1 MQTIRRMTG
10 SRVSRLGWGLALLGL
25 GAVLFL
31 TFVFGWSAVGGQQRA
46 AQARSV
52 RDTTK
57 PPLSGL
63 SPSQVSKPIV
73 GEAAKNL
80 RNGVGSKIL
89 SDSRVARI
97 RIWSLDG
104 TLVFSSDSGDKLGVA
119 RLDTQPFRSA
129 VSGRIASVLTTGPIP
144 ATGGLSGLNE
154 RAYVTFAPLRLEN
167 QARAAAVVEVD
178 QRYASILAAANVL
191 WRPVQ
196 LAVIVLMI
204 LSLMML
210 ILSLRGG
217 RRMGPTQ
224 SAEATGAAGPGFAP
238 SSSRPNKELEG
249 RVRAAEESLRSAEAR
264 LTTAEREKRRIAERL
279 VAAQEQLAL
288 MTAAAKGNGP
298 KGGEGEGSKQIRK
311 LEQERDRMA
320 AEIRQLQ
327 AALEA
332 GSAGGSSNKEDDS
345 VGRSAKRDTK
355 TQAHVAELEA
365 ALSDAEAKAASLESA
380 ARQMEEERR
389 HATAGLDAATEA
401 AAKHEAEVG
410 RLSEEIAALKKKGS
424 GRSKGADTAE
434 LTKAEGRVRQ
444 AEERAMKA
452 VSGATQAEER
462 AKQAEQ
468 KLKEAE
474 DRAGAFEAL
483 SRQSEERAREA
494 ENRATQ
500 AVEEAKAAAA
510 GFQEQLEAAEE
521 RAAEPKKLA
530 SQAEERLRQAEARVA
545 QLETGSTEMEGRAVA
560 AEQRVAQLQT
570 VTKQAEERMSQLEAG
585 ARRAEQHAVEAD
597 MRVRELEDERAELG
611 AEVETVRA
619 GRGAK
624 DAETTSKTEAPS
636 GEATTRVRELE
647 AERAR
652 LSAELEKALAVGST
666 TVAVGSEAELAARIE
681 ELEARRRQDV
691 SELQQVREAL
701 ANTQLELTAAVKRSK
716 DTESLPEAEG
726 SRELFAR
733 AERKS
738 GPPKRS
744 DDASPQPEEESSA
757 SPVSQSSRRKSEAQG
772 TEADEEA
779 AASWPS
785 EGLSLRERLAR
796 AAAARHWSSPS
807 GDKGKG

>member
-1 MQTIRRMTG
+1 MKTIRRMTG

-52 RDTTK
+52 RYTTK

-119 RLDTQPFRSA
+119 RLDTQPFRNA
-129 VSGRIASVLTTGPIP
+129 MSGRVASVTTTGPMP

-178 QRYASILAAANVL
+178 QRYASILAAGNVL

-204 LSLMML
+204 LSLSML
-210 ILSLRGG
+210 ILSLRRGG
-217 RRMGPTQ
+217 RIGPKQ
-224 SAEATGAAGPGFAP
+224 SPQATGAAGPGFSP

-249 RVRAAEESLRSAEAR
+249 RVRAAEESLRSADAR
-264 LTTAEREKRRIAERL
+264 LTAEEREKRRIAERL

-288 MTAAAKGNGP
+288 MTAAAKGSRS

-311 LEQERDRMA
+311 LEQQRDRMA
-320 AEIRQLQ
+320 AEIRQLK

-332 GSAGGSSNKEDDS
+332 GSAGGSGSKEDD
-345 VGRSAKRDTK
+345 GSAKRDTK

-365 ALSDAEAKAASLESA
+365 ALSDTEAKAASLESA

-389 HATAGLDAATEA
+389 HATAGLDVATKA

-410 RLSEEIAALKKKGS
+410 RLREEIAVLKKKGS
-424 GRSKGADTAE
+424 GRSMGADAAE

-452 VSGATQAEER
+452 VSGATHAEEQ

-468 KLKEAE
+468 MLKEAE
-474 DRAGAFEAL
+474 DRAREFEAL
-483 SRQSEERAREA
+483 SSQSEERAREA
-494 ENRATQ
+494 EKRATQ
-500 AVEEAKAAAA
+500 AVEAAKSAAA

-560 AEQRVAQLQT
+560 AEQRVAQLQA

-597 MRVRELEDERAELG
+597 MRVRELEDERAKLA
-611 AEVETVRA
+611 AEVERVRA

-624 DAETTSKTEAPS
+624 DAETGGKTEAPS
-636 GEATTRVRELE
+636 GEATARLRELE
-647 AERAR
+647 AERTR
-652 LSAELEKALAVGST
+652 LSAELEKALAVGGT

-681 ELEARRRQDV
+681 ELEAERRQDV
-691 SELQQVREAL
+691 SELQLVREAL
-701 ANTQLELTAAVKRSK
+701 ANTQLELTAAVKRAK
-716 DTESLPEAEG
+716 DIESPPEAEG

-733 AERKS
+733 VERKS
-738 GPPKRS
+738 RPPKRS
-744 DDASPQPEEESSA
+744 DDASLQPEEESSA
-757 SPVSQSSRRKSEAQG
+757 SPVSKSSRGKSEADG

-779 AASWPS
+779 AAWPS

-807 GDKGKG
+807 GEKGEG